1 MTTFK
6 YRGLSPD
13 GQKISGVV
21 KAYNEYEAVTQLRET
36 CAVITNI
43 QEVKE
48 KTGLNR
54 NLGGTKIKDKDL
66 SIMCSQFS
74 IILTSGLSIMR
85 CVEMVAEQAR
95 TPELRASL
103 LKVAEDVSGGYSLA
117 QGFENNMPDLPVTFI
132 ETVRAGEAS
141 GTLEQCFSRLETYYD
156 KQAKLRGKVIST
168 LTYPIIVIMVAIV
181 VFIIVMVKAVPVF
194 VSTFEYMGSELP
206 AITKGMIAVSN
217 FMVHQWLL
225 LVVLLLAAGV
235 VYFLV
240 RRSPKGRVALDTFSL
255 KRSPLKK
262 LHSMNAMSQFAATM
276 TTMLSAGLPII
287 RSLEVTANVIT
298 NSLISNSIRRVCLGV
313 EQGRGLADTMREEG
327 IFPQLLVEM
336 TNVGEQSG
344 NLEQTLNVVSDYYN
358 NEVTVITDRL
368 LTMLEPVITVGL
380 AVMTVILLLGVY
392 LPMFSMYGSVG

>member
-6 YRGLSPD
+6 YRGLSTD

-36 CAVITNI
+36 CAVITHI

-54 NLGGTKIKDKDL
+54 NLGGTKIKEKDL

-95 TPELRASL
+95 TPELRANL

-117 QGFENNMPDLPVTFI
+117 QGFENNMPDLPVTFV
-132 ETVRAGEAS
+132 ETIRAGEAS

-358 NEVTVITDRL
+358 NEVSVITDRL
-368 LTMLEPVITVGL
+368 LSMMEPVITIGL
-380 AVMTVILLLGVY
+380 AVMTVVLLLGVY
-392 LPMFSMYGSVG
+392 LPMFSMYGNVG

>member
-36 CAVITNI
+36 CAVITHI

-54 NLGGTKIKDKDL
+54 NLSGTRIKEKDL

-141 GTLEQCFSRLETYYD
+141 GTLEQCFARLETYYD

-225 LVVLLLAAGV
+225 LVVLFLAAGV

-276 TTMLSAGLPII
+276 TIMLSAGLPII

-298 NSLISNSIRRVCLGV
+298 NRLISNSIRRVCLGV

-327 IFPQLLVEM
+327 LFPQLLVEM

-344 NLEQTLNVVSDYYN
+344 NLEQTLSVVSDYYN

>member
-43 QEVKE
+43 QEVKQ

-141 GTLEQCFSRLETYYD
+141 GTLEQCFARLETYYD

-168 LTYPIIVIMVAIV
+168 LTYPIIVILVAIV

-225 LVVLLLAAGV
+225 LVVLFLAAGV

-298 NSLISNSIRRVCLGV
+298 NRLISNSIRRVCLGV

-344 NLEQTLNVVSDYYN
+344 NLEQTLSVVSDYYN

>member
-1 MTTFK
+1 
-6 YRGLSPD
+6 
-13 GQKISGVV
+13 
-21 KAYNEYEAVTQLRET
+21 
-36 CAVITNI
+36 
-43 QEVKE
+43 
-48 KTGLNR
+48 
-54 NLGGTKIKDKDL
+54 
-66 SIMCSQFS
+66 
-74 IILTSGLSIMR
+74 
-85 CVEMVAEQAR
+85 
-95 TPELRASL
+95 
-103 LKVAEDVSGGYSLA
+103 
-117 QGFENNMPDLPVTFI
+117 
-132 ETVRAGEAS
+132 
-141 GTLEQCFSRLETYYD
+141 
-156 KQAKLRGKVIST
+156 
-168 LTYPIIVIMVAIV
+168 MVAIV

-327 IFPQLLVEM
+327 LFPQLLVEM

-344 NLEQTLNVVSDYYN
+344 NLEQTLSVVSDYYN

-392 LPMFSMYGSVG
+392 LPMFSMYGAVG

>member
-43 QEVKE
+43 QEVKQ

-141 GTLEQCFSRLETYYD
+141 GTLEQCFARLETYYD

-206 AITKGMIAVSN
+206 AITRGMIAVSN

-225 LVVLLLAAGV
+225 LVVLFLAAGV

-276 TTMLSAGLPII
+276 TIMLSAGLPII
-287 RSLEVTANVIT
+287 WSLEVTANVIT
-298 NSLISNSIRRVCLGV
+298 NRLISNSIRRVCLGV

-344 NLEQTLNVVSDYYN
+344 NLEQTLSVVSDYYN

>member
-43 QEVKE
+43 QEVKQ

-168 LTYPIIVIMVAIV
+168 LTYPIIVILVAIV

-225 LVVLLLAAGV
+225 LVVLFLAAGV

-313 EQGRGLADTMREEG
+313 EQVRGLADTMREEG
-327 IFPQLLVEM
+327 LFPQLLVEM

-344 NLEQTLNVVSDYYN
+344 NLEQTLSVVSDYYN

-392 LPMFSMYGSVG
+392 LPMFSMYGAVG

>member
-6 YRGLSPD
+6 YRGLSTD

-36 CAVITNI
+36 CAVITHI

-54 NLGGTKIKDKDL
+54 NLGGTKIKEKDL

-74 IILTSGLSIMR
+74 IILASGLSIMR
-85 CVEMVAEQAR
+85 CVELVAEQAR

-117 QGFENNMPDLPVTFI
+117 QGFENNMPDLPVTFV
-132 ETVRAGEAS
+132 ETIRAGEAS
-141 GTLEQCFSRLETYYD
+141 GTLEQCFARLEIYYD

-168 LTYPIIVIMVAIV
+168 LTYPLIVIFVAIV

-194 VSTFEYMGSELP
+194 VTTFADLGTDLP

-225 LVVLLLAAGV
+225 LVLILLSVGV

-240 RRSPKGRVALDTFSL
+240 RKSPKGRVALDTFSL

-276 TTMLSAGLPII
+276 STMLSAGLPILQ
-287 RSLEVTANVIT
+287 SLEVTSNVIT
-298 NSLISNSIRRVCLGV
+298 NSLISSSIRRV
-313 EQGRGLADTMREEG
+313 
-327 IFPQLLVEM
+327 
-336 TNVGEQSG
+336 
-344 NLEQTLNVVSDYYN
+344 
-358 NEVTVITDRL
+358 
-368 LTMLEPVITVGL
+368 
-380 AVMTVILLLGVY
+380 
-392 LPMFSMYGSVG
+392 

>member
-6 YRGLSPD
+6 YRGLSTD

-36 CAVITNI
+36 CAVITHI

-54 NLGGTKIKDKDL
+54 NLGGTRIKEKDL

-95 TPELRASL
+95 TPELRANL

-117 QGFENNMPDLPVTFI
+117 QGFENNMPDLPVTFV
-132 ETVRAGEAS
+132 ETIRAGEAS
-141 GTLEQCFSRLETYYD
+141 GTLEQCFARLETYYD

-168 LTYPIIVIMVAIV
+168 LTYPLIVIFVAIV

-194 VSTFEYMGSELP
+194 VTTFADLGTDLP

-313 EQGRGLADTMREEG
+313 EQGRGLADTMRDEG

-344 NLEQTLNVVSDYYN
+344 NLEQTLSVVSDYYN

>member
-43 QEVKE
+43 QEVKQ

-141 GTLEQCFSRLETYYD
+141 GTLEQCFARLETYYD

-225 LVVLLLAAGV
+225 LVVLFLAAGV

-240 RRSPKGRVALDTFSL
+240 RRFPKGRVALDTFSL

-276 TTMLSAGLPII
+276 TIMLSAGLPII

-298 NSLISNSIRRVCLGV
+298 NRLISNSIRRVCLGV

-344 NLEQTLNVVSDYYN
+344 NLEQTLSVVSDYYN

>member
-36 CAVITNI
+36 CAVITHI

-54 NLGGTKIKDKDL
+54 NLGGTKIKEKDL

-95 TPELRASL
+95 TPELRANL

-141 GTLEQCFSRLETYYD
+141 GTLEQCFARLETYYD

-235 VYFLV
+235 AYFLV
-240 RRSPKGRVALDTFSL
+240 RRSPKGRVTLDTFSL

-298 NSLISNSIRRVCLGV
+298 NSLISSSIRRVCLGV

-344 NLEQTLNVVSDYYN
+344 NLEQTLSVVSDYYN

-380 AVMTVILLLGVY
+380 AVMTVVLLLGVY
-392 LPMFSMYGSVG
+392 LPMFSMYGNVG

>member
-6 YRGLSPD
+6 YRGLSTD

-36 CAVITNI
+36 CAVITHI

-54 NLGGTKIKDKDL
+54 NLGGTRIKEKDL

-117 QGFENNMPDLPVTFI
+117 QGFENNMPDLPVTFV
-132 ETVRAGEAS
+132 ETIRAGEAS
-141 GTLEQCFSRLETYYD
+141 GTLEQCFARLETYYD

-313 EQGRGLADTMREEG
+313 EQGRGLADTMRDEG
-327 IFPQLLVEM
+327 IYPQLLVEM

-358 NEVTVITDRL
+358 NEVSVITDRL
-368 LTMLEPVITVGL
+368 LSMMEPVITIGL
-380 AVMTVILLLGVY
+380 AVMTVVLLLGVY

>member
-6 YRGLSPD
+6 YRGLSTD

-36 CAVITNI
+36 CAVITHI

-54 NLGGTKIKDKDL
+54 NLGGTKIKEKDL

-95 TPELRASL
+95 TPELRANL

-117 QGFENNMPDLPVTFI
+117 QGFENNMPDLPVTFV
-132 ETVRAGEAS
+132 ETIRAGEAS
-141 GTLEQCFSRLETYYD
+141 GTLEQCFARLEIYYD

-168 LTYPIIVIMVAIV
+168 LTYPLIVIFVAIV

-194 VSTFEYMGSELP
+194 VTTFADLGTDLP

-217 FMVHQWLL
+217 FMVHQWPL
-225 LVVLLLAAGV
+225 LVLILLSVGV
-235 VYFLV
+235 AYFLI
-240 RRSPKGRVALDTFSL
+240 RKSPKGRVALDTFSL

-276 TTMLSAGLPII
+276 STMLSAGLPII
-287 RSLEVTANVIT
+287 QSLEVTSNVIT
-298 NSLISNSIRRVCLGV
+298 NSLISSSIRRVCRGV
-313 EQGRGLADTMREEG
+313 EQGRGLADTMRDEG
-327 IFPQLLVEM
+327 IYPQLLVEM

-358 NEVTVITDRL
+358 NEVSVITDRL
-368 LTMLEPVITVGL
+368 LSMMEPVITIGL
-380 AVMTVILLLGVY
+380 AVMTVVLLLGVY
-392 LPMFSMYGSVG
+392 LPMFSMYGNVG